1 MTRIG
6 LWNATSSEYTS
17 ARYLRGVHYLPNSN
31 RWLKVLEVKR
41 RRDAGK
47 SLYSGVDKDND
58 IVSNTSQS
66 TQPPCL
72 KEDGPPL
79 SLATIKDFLRFHI
92 SLSKGRIDDEKRTT
106 VDSVNTF
113 SEWFFAGITRVTGN
127 VIDTEDRAAVYDVR
141 SLCPAMRIQSY

>member
-1 MTRIG
+1 MLIRFSMTRIG
-6 LWNATSSEYTS
+6 LWNATSSEYIL

-47 SLYSGVDKDND
+47 SLYSRVDKDND
-58 IVSNTSQS
+58 IISNTSQS

-79 SLATIKDFLRFHI
+79 SLATIKDFLRLHI
-92 SLSKGRIDDEKRTT
+92 SLSKGRIDDEKHTT
-106 VDSVNTF
+106 VESVNTF
-113 SEWFFAGITRVTGN
+113 LEWFLAS
-127 VIDTEDRAAVYDVR
+127 D
-141 SLCPAMRIQSY
+141 

>member
-1 MTRIG
+1 MLIRFSMTRIG
-6 LWNATSSEYTS
+6 LWNATSSEYIL

-47 SLYSGVDKDND
+47 SLYSTVDKDND
-58 IVSNTSQS
+58 IISNTSQS

-79 SLATIKDFLRFHI
+79 NLATIIKDFLRFHI

-106 VDSVNTF
+106 GDSVNTVL
-113 SEWFFAGITRVTGN
+113 E
-127 VIDTEDRAAVYDVR
+127 
-141 SLCPAMRIQSY
+141 